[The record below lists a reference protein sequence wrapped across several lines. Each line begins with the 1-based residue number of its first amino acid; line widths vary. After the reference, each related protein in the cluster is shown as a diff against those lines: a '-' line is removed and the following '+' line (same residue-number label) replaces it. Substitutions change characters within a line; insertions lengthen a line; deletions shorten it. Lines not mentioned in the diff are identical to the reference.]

1 MATSVK
7 ISSKNQIV
15 VPKAARDALDL
26 KSGQRLLVTVRD
38 DGVIEM
44 RKAAENPAERLEGL
58 LRRADDEELWPEARC
73 E

>member
-15 VPKAARDALDL
+15 VPKIARDALDL
-26 KSGQRLLVTVRD
+26 QSGQRLLVSVRE

-44 RKAAENPAERLEGL
+44 RKAAENVAERLEGIL
-58 LRRADDEELWPEARC
+58 PGRQGDDLWPEARS